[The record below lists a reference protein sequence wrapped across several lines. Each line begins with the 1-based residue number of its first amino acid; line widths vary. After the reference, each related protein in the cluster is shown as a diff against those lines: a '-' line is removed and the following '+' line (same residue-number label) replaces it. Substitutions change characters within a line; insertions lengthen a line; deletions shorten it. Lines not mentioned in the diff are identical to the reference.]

1 MSDAR
6 AGPAIVDGRADDLLA
21 EPREPPTARARARP
35 ADRQAAA
42 AGGVLLAALAT
53 GLLRQG
59 AAYTAGQLALG
70 LFLAAALFLAV
81 SGSPPSAADI
91 RRPPVPALLGLAAWA
106 LLDAALHGSPGRGAA
121 PALLVAGIVGVFAV
135 CRRLPDA
142 GREILLMGI
151 IASAL
156 VVAATGWLGL
166 AFRIAPWRW
175 EAQGVWRASSTLTY
189 PNATAAVL
197 VMVALLV
204 LALLTERGRS
214 LPLGLA
220 ATGLLVGA
228 GATLSRA
235 GLLALLAGGVV
246 LVALARPR
254 RVARASIGPVLG
266 AAVALGGLVPS
277 MGASGGASP
286 VWAATGLL
294 AGLIIGGGLA
304 SVGPRGAIALVSGA
318 CLFGVL
324 AVVTLGPDRL
334 AGAADH
340 VAGVRLTLESPERFE
355 ATRVALDTLGDR
367 PLTGGGPGLVEW
379 RWMHANGSSTTVR
392 YVHNEY
398 VQLTA
403 ELGLVGA
410 ALLAAALLTLAWA
423 LWKRRDA
430 GPSRPLWAGVVAGI
444 CALAVHSASDF
455 VWHIPAIPLVA
466 AALVGLVLPP
476 RDREPGPSDQPTN
489 QPTT

>member
-1 MSDAR
+1 MTDAR
-6 AGPAIVDGRADDLLA
+6 AGPAMVDGRADDLLA
-21 EPREPPTARARARP
+21 EQREPPAARAGARP
-35 ADRQAAA
+35 TGREAAA
-42 AGGVLLAALAT
+42 AGLVLLAALAI

-59 AAYTAGQLALG
+59 AAFTSGQWAVG
-70 LFLAAALFLAV
+70 LFLAAALLLATV
-81 SGSPPSAADI
+81 GSPPSAADL
-91 RRPPVPALLGLAAWA
+91 RRPPMPALLGLAAWA
-106 LLDAALHGSPGRGAA
+106 LLDAALHGSPGRGVA

-151 IASAL
+151 IATAL

-204 LALLTERGRS
+204 LALLTERERS
-214 LPLGLA
+214 LPLALA
-220 ATGLLVGA
+220 ATGLLVVA

-235 GLLALLAGGVV
+235 GLMALLAGGVV
-246 LVALARPR
+246 LVALAGPR
-254 RVARASIGPVLG
+254 AVARASIGPALG

-277 MGASGGASP
+277 MGTPGGASP

-304 SVGPRGAIALVSGA
+304 YVGPKAAIALVSGA
-318 CLFGVL
+318 CLCGLL
-324 AVVTLGPDRL
+324 AVVTFGPDRL
-334 AGAADH
+334 PDAADH
-340 VAGVRLTLESPERFE
+340 IARVRLTLESPERFE
-355 ATRVALDTLGDR
+355 ATRVALDSFADR

-379 RWMHANGSSTTVR
+379 RWTHANGASTTVR

-410 ALLAAALLTLAWA
+410 ALLSAALLMLAWA
-423 LWKRRDA
+423 LWKLRDA

-444 CALAVHSASDF
+444 CALAVHSAFDF

-466 AALVGLVLPP
+466 AALAGLVLPP
-476 RDREPGPSDQPTN
+476 PDSEPDPSDQASN